1 MENNPAM
8 FETKQKKTPAESQ
21 TCTSPCPA
29 MDYLRWDFSRISP
42 DLWKFWWEII
52 HHGPR
57 ITCLCLTTT
66 SNNQKQIT
74 MENQWKNT
82 DIYIYVI
89 LYIYTHYTYILY
101 TLEWFWNYCSGYF
114 SWDPQTSFQWNT
126 RVIYRGIGL
135 ALDPVAWRSHGDV
148 AKFFG
153 HIFGY
158 VFTRHTTVDGC
169 EIVPYCTHMPCNIG
183 KHTGFLPPLKQLV
196 AKSYIN
202 VVSTVVNIPWFTGF
216 QHVST
221 IRLVQDFAGPSGG
234 HRAQLK

>member
-1 MENNPAM
+1 
-8 FETKQKKTPAESQ
+8 
-21 TCTSPCPA
+21 
-29 MDYLRWDFSRISP
+29 MDYLCWHFSRISP

-66 SNNQKQIT
+66 SSNQKQIT
-74 MENQWKNT
+74 MENLQKKIQ
-82 DIYIYVI
+82 IYIYI
-89 LYIYTHYTYILY
+89 YMWYYIYTLYILY

-114 SWDPQTSFQWNT
+114 SWDPQVRSSETPEWPRFTAPSS
-126 RVIYRGIGL
+126 RSCLL
-135 ALDPVAWRSHGDV
+135 AKSDV
-148 AKFFG
+148 AKLFG

-158 VFTRHTTVDGC
+158 IFTRHTTVDGC

-183 KHTGFLPPLKQLV
+183 KHTEFLPPLKQLV

>member
-1 MENNPAM
+1 MW
-8 FETKQKKTPAESQ
+8 
-21 TCTSPCPA
+21 
-29 MDYLRWDFSRISP
+29 YY
-42 DLWKFWWEII
+42 
-52 HHGPR
+52 
-57 ITCLCLTTT
+57 
-66 SNNQKQIT
+66 
-74 MENQWKNT
+74 
-82 DIYIYVI
+82 IYI
-89 LYIYTHYTYILY
+89 HYTYILY

-135 ALDPVAWRSHGDV
+135 ALDPVSWRSHGDV

>member
-1 MENNPAM
+1 MKWKIIQPCLKPSRKKHQLSPRHVPALVRPWI
-8 FETKQKKTPAESQ
+8 TCADTSAESLQ
-21 TCTSPCPA
+21 ISGSFDGKSST
-29 MDYLRWDFSRISP
+29 MDRESLACVWPLLPVIRNRSQ
-42 DLWKFWWEII
+42 WKIY
-52 HHGPR
+52 
-57 ITCLCLTTT
+57 
-66 SNNQKQIT
+66 K
-74 MENQWKNT
+74 KNT
-82 DIYIYVI
+82 DIYIYMWY
-89 LYIYTHYTYILY
+89 YIYTLYILY

-114 SWDPQTSFQWNT
+114 SWDPQVRSSETPEWPRFTAPSS
-126 RVIYRGIGL
+126 RSCLL
-135 ALDPVAWRSHGDV
+135 AKSDV
-148 AKFFG
+148 AKLFG

-158 VFTRHTTVDGC
+158 IFTRHTTVDGC

-183 KHTGFLPPLKQLV
+183 KHTEFLPPLKQLV